1 MTRKDIVLDRYEAR
15 VEKGVVKYYAIDK
28 KGNEYLMPEAFK
40 EMYTND
46 YLEIRLT
53 SSEMPQVFDLP
64 ENKEYWIPI
73 RTAPLVKAKS

>member
-1 MTRKDIVLDRYEAR
+1 MKKDIVLDRYEAR
-15 VEKGVVKYYAIDK
+15 VEGGQVRYYAIDK
-28 KGNEYLMPEAFK
+28 KGNEYRMPEAFK

-64 ENKEYWIPI
+64 ENTEYWIPI
-73 RTAPLVKAKS
+73 RTAPLKKAIP